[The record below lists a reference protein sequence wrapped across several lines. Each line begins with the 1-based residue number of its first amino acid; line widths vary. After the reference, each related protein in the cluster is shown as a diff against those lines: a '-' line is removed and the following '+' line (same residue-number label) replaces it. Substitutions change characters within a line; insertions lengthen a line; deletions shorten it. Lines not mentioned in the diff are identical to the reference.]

1 MEGVSLIGFLD
12 GGLIACWLGGNI
24 MRGGGFGFAGN
35 LIVSVVG
42 AFMGG
47 FFFNA
52 LSITAE
58 SFEGAMVHGA
68 VGAVVLLF
76 IAGLIKRGRAQ
87 GVAVPINVSDKRHE
101 DRDVNGVK
109 M

>member
-1 MEGVSLIGFLD
+1 MEAVLLIGFLD

-24 MRGGGFGFAGN
+24 MRRGGFGFAGN
-35 LIVSVVG
+35 LIVSMVG
-42 AFMGG
+42 AFLGG

-58 SFEGAMVHGA
+58 GFGGAMAQGT

-76 IAGLIKRGRAQ
+76 IAGLIKRGRAR
-87 GVAVPINVSDKRHE
+87 GVAVPKDVSDKRHE